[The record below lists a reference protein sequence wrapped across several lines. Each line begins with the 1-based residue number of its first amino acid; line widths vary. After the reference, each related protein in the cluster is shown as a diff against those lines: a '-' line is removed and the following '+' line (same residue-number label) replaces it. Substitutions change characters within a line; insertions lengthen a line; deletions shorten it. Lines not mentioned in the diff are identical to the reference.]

1 MANEK
6 NINSR
11 IQQKHDIEENWL
23 KAINF
28 IPKAGEVIIYDPDGN
43 YSYARMK
50 IGDGTT
56 IVTSLPFTLDV
67 ILSDAKAYIDDAIL
81 NGEW

>member
-6 NINSR
+6 NINCR
-11 IQQKHDIEENWL
+11 VQHKHDVEENWL

-28 IPKAGEVIIYDPDGN
+28 IPKIGEIIIYDADN
-43 YSYARMK
+43 TYTYSRMK

-56 IVTSLPFTLDV
+56 YVNNLPFVAPQVQIVTWEAED
-67 ILSDAKAYIDDAIL
+67 
-81 NGEW
+81 